1 MFIYSITNFD
11 SRVTTDVDFLLRRVS
26 NTPDKL
32 EKVLE
37 NIISTS
43 TGNDFVTFEITDIRP
58 ITVSKKYLGISASMT
73 AKIKNT
79 KTPFSIDIGIG
90 DIIVPDLKKR
100 KIPTQLNDF
109 KSPEVNTYSLEST
122 IAETT
127 DAILNLMEFS
137 SRMKDYYDIYYLA
150 DKFDFDGSALS
161 EALSKTFE
169 NRNHTYDVE
178 QFEQILRFA
187 ENENMQKKW
196 KAFCHKIG
204 EDRIDYSSVLQTI
217 GIFLTMPLSA
227 AVNKSGFIGHWTSI
241 GKKWIL
247 KD

>member
-1 MFIYSITNFD
+1 
-11 SRVTTDVDFLLRRVS
+11 
-26 NTPDKL
+26 
-32 EKVLE
+32 
-37 NIISTS
+37 
-43 TGNDFVTFEITDIRP
+43 
-58 ITVSKKYLGISASMT
+58 
-73 AKIKNT
+73 
-79 KTPFSIDIGIG
+79 
-90 DIIVPDLKKR
+90 
-100 KIPTQLNDF
+100 
-109 KSPEVNTYSLEST
+109 
-122 IAETT
+122 
-127 DAILNLMEFS
+127 
-137 SRMKDYYDIYYLA
+137 MKDYYDIYYLA